1 MIIDRYIIWRFIKT
15 LLFAVMGLC
24 VIFVVVDLLEHLD
37 DFMDKNAGTDIII
50 QYYIYYLPKIVEIIT
65 PIAVLLAVL
74 FTVGGLSGKNEIVA
88 MKSGGMSLYRLM
100 IPFIIIGSIISLF
113 MMYFNG
119 WVVPQ
124 SSEKR
129 LVLASEYVKKN
140 KSGGPIRNFY
150 FRESPT
156 ENFSLQYYNSEKYFG
171 AKPALDSFSV
181 NKNKRLAKRIEA
193 QNIQWD
199 TINNHWLFINA
210 VERNYDNVEIVF
222 TRHDTL
228 IVSLSITHHE
238 LVKLKKQMD
247 EMNYDEVKQYLA
259 MLKAGGKDV
268 RKDMI
273 EYYGD
278 YAFCFS
284 SLIVMFFGVP
294 FASVKRKSGLAV
306 QIGATLVISFVYLL
320 SMKFSQTIGLA
331 EGWNEILTGWM
342 ANIIFAGLG
351 VLVIFKTRT

>member
-1 MIIDRYIIWRFIKT
+1 MIVDRYIILRFIKT
-15 LLFAVMGLC
+15 FLFAILGLS

-37 DFMDKNAGTDIII
+37 NFMRKNAGTDIIL

-74 FTVGGLSGKNEIVA
+74 FTVGGLSSKNEIVA

-100 IPFIIIGSIISLF
+100 LPFIVVGTMISMF
-113 MMYFNG
+113 TIYFNG

-129 LVLASEYVKKN
+129 LVLESEYVKKN
-140 KSGGPIRNFY
+140 KTGGPIRNFY
-150 FRESPT
+150 FRESPV

-171 AKPALDSFSV
+171 QKPALDSFTV
-181 NKNKRLAKRIEA
+181 GENARLAKRIEA

-199 TINNHWLFINA
+199 TLNNQWLFVNA
-210 VERNYDNVEIVF
+210 VKRVYRDDDISF
-222 TRHDTL
+222 TKYDTL
-228 IVSLSITHHE
+228 KVDLSITHYE
-238 LVKLKKQMD
+238 LIKLKKQMD
-247 EMNYDEVKQYLA
+247 EMNYNEVKDYLI
-259 MLKAGGKDV
+259 MLEAGGKDV
-268 RKDMI
+268 RKEMI

-278 YAFCFS
+278 YSFCFA

-306 QIGATLVISFVYLL
+306 QIGAALVISFVYLL

-342 ANIIFAGLG
+342 ANILFAGLG
-351 VLVIFKTRT
+351 LIVILKTRT